1 MILYL
6 INLQMEGGKKE
17 ILENF
22 QIFRKLEILQE
33 EIYKIKINNTENF
46 IDKAEEFKSIYETL
60 KDIKW
65 IEKKFWHF
73 YNQLIIELEKSQN
86 DILKI
91 TKQQKSIK
99 EQLEKVLKKT
109 LKSWKK
115 RFTEEIN
122 CLIIIYS
129 IACFRMCRNTNSAAG
144 SLSGSLADTYTPSNF
159 HVSGT
164 FSTADLPFL
173 RRNRSRSFFSGWW

>member
-1 MILYL
+1 MNELKIV
-6 INLQMEGGKKE
+6 KKYKEE

-109 LKSWKK
+109 LKSWPMNNPDYKW
-115 RFTEEIN
+115 EN
-122 CLIIIYS
+122 
-129 IACFRMCRNTNSAAG
+129 
-144 SLSGSLADTYTPSNF
+144 
-159 HVSGT
+159 
-164 FSTADLPFL
+164 
-173 RRNRSRSFFSGWW
+173 